1 MNGRDPRE
9 EPATVPNYSAMVPY
23 AKGEQLPLMPEL
35 EPQPQAPKPGT
46 HAHRVLRML
55 AQGRSLD
62 HREYIAATD
71 SWRLAAYIGTLK
83 NELGWPV
90 LVAEIPAPCEAAPN
104 RHIAVYTLAQRG
116 RAIAA
121 EVLR

>member
-1 MNGRDPRE
+1 MNGRDPRQ
-9 EPATVPNYSAMVPY
+9 EPATVPTNPAIFAYEP
-23 AKGEQLPLMPEL
+23 GEQLPLLPEL
-35 EPQPQAPKPGT
+35 EVLPQAPKPGT

-62 HREYIAATD
+62 HRDYIELAQ

-83 NELGWPV
+83 KKLGWPV
-90 LVAEIPAPCEAAPN
+90 LVSEIPAPCEAAPN
-104 RHIAVYTLAQRG
+104 RRIATYSLAQRG

-121 EVLR
+121 EIL

>member
-1 MNGRDPRE
+1 MSDRTPVQGTAAAPSNPAIIAY
-9 EPATVPNYSAMVPY
+9 EP
-23 AKGEQLPLMPEL
+23 GEQLPLLPEL
-35 EPQPQAPKPGT
+35 EVLPQAPKPGT

-62 HREYIAATD
+62 HRQYIAATD

-83 NELGWPV
+83 KTLGWPV
-90 LVAEIPAPCEAAPN
+90 LVSEIPAPCEAAPN
-104 RHIAVYTLAQRG
+104 RRIATYSLAQRG

-121 EVLR
+121 ELV